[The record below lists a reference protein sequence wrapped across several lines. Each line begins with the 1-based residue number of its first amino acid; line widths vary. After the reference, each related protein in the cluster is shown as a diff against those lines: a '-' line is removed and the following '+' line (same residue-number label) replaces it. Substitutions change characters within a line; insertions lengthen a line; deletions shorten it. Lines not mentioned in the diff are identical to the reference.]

1 MSRHRTRCAAIEE
14 RTLSIGFGIKRASQ
28 GKIGLPKYRAL
39 LPALDWREQ
48 IPFCPLFSHKFLRTQ
63 IGISKLHSNFT
74 VSRATN
80 SVNSGNTPG
89 VSGKLFAHSR
99 SAEPSD
105 AIASSTH
112 PMPSLA
118 TVPNGTPRSNTK
130 TLPQCAAEGLRGPP
144 IKTLD
149 DGRTGTRLN
158 SNND

>member
-39 LPALDWREQ
+39 LPTLNWREQ

-80 SVNSGNTPG
+80 SVNSGNTSG

-118 TVPNGTPRSNTK
+118 TVPNGNSPLSRPPAETTHSTS
-130 TLPQCAAEGLRGPP
+130 CAGASRGNVPCP
-144 IKTLD
+144 SV
-149 DGRTGTRLN
+149 R
-158 SNND
+158 

>member
-14 RTLSIGFGIKRASQ
+14 RTLSIGFGIKGASQ

-39 LPALDWREQ
+39 LPALNWREQ

-63 IGISKLHSNFT
+63 IGSTGLHGNLT
-74 VSRATN
+74 VARATN
-80 SVNSGNTPG
+80 SINSGNTSV

-105 AIASSTH
+105 AIAFFTH

-118 TVPNGTPRSNTK
+118 TLPNGTPRANTK
-130 TLPQCAAEGLRGPP
+130 TLLQCAAEVRRGPS

-149 DGRTGTRLN
+149 DGRTETPLN